1 MASTRPF
8 VHWTAGHAGCLGHAR
23 RSSRCREYSRKQNR
37 PTHESLCS
45 RKIHVP
51 RGVFKPI
58 PVAWGLCSV
67 RRSRPWPLGPGMT
80 HRFRACPQAPS
91 RLCPP
96 LSLQSGWAE
105 SRTHGPRKAISPGD
119 RVRPQCGVAA
129 GLSFPG
135 VQRLPLLPVTPHVG
149 QALSSLREEVC
160 VGCGEAVTWAW
171 PRPHTPVEPA
181 GGQEG
186 HPCPHNS
193 SALWETPHSCMGPWN
208 IPDLTSFQCPPGPA
222 ITLGMDS
229 P

>member
-51 RGVFKPI
+51 RCFQ
-58 PVAWGLCSV
+58 
-67 RRSRPWPLGPGMT
+67 T
-80 HRFRACPQAPS
+80 HPR

-105 SRTHGPRKAISPGD
+105 SRTHRPRKAISPGD
-119 RVRPQCGVAA
+119 RVRRQCGVAA

-135 VQRLPLLPVTPHVG
+135 VQRLPLLPVTPHMG